1 MDYETKRRIK
11 ILFSMLGF
19 CIVFLSV
26 VLLARHGFLRMKGEE
41 KIQSASDFTP
51 LNVGD
56 NNRERK
62 NTLEDALHD

>member
-11 ILFSMLGF
+11 VLSSMLAF
-19 CIVFLSV
+19 CIIFLTV
-26 VLLARHGFLRMKGEE
+26 VLLARYGFLQIKGE
-41 KIQSASDFTP
+41 KPVQSANDFTP